1 MGVIKKFLKLFTF
14 FLASIFLVIS
24 LIYALIIFK
33 PDNILYVIKK
43 LSKESITVEYQDI
56 DSNGNFLKPKISI
69 DQIVI
74 KNFENEKILS
84 FDNIEVGIKLF
95 ELLINQNFHL
105 DPLFIKDVNYY
116 QNSFKDSPNIN
127 FKLRISNFLLESED
141 LNFLSKDSYIISSDK
156 SISIINYDGKINN
169 VPYNK
174 IDIFKSNFLDKYLYK
189 AEINLNEKIIESEKL
204 FDLSGFNETKVNLY
218 LESKGYFNSLTQ
230 ELNSINKI
238 IIEDSRLVSR
248 SDYAVESMQAVIF
261 SNLNKKYVGSF
272 SSKIPDQNIS
282 GFLLIENDNINLNS
296 VITLDLRN
304 IFDFGEY
311 LSIEGVEKFNAKMI
325 LNQENISLELNSN
338 LNRTTINSSLE
349 ELRKEANTNLITN
362 ILISDLSKPTYFIQN
377 KKFKSLIDENNN
389 GYFYLGTGFDKEINK
404 IKMNDGFYL
413 FLDINKLK
421 INNINTSNTFDYE
434 NNLRLIKLRINQLEL
449 LNNTFKNQE
458 FEISLLPN
466 EINTSFKGDNLNGTA
481 RVDQSGFTKINIFD
495 SELDLEKLSFT
506 KNTYSFDES
515 VVKLRLTGKNIKILN
530 DVINNV
536 DFYILKNANNIT
548 FDNIFF
554 TSKNINIGPYQEK
567 DKAYISF
574 NNKDDL
580 YKIRGSFEIDSAGS
594 ALNSLLDFNFE
605 YIYADLNIQWEG
617 YKDLKNLEGNFKFKI
632 KELESNAPLPD
643 SALLRTLK
651 IFNLNALLDNINND
665 TSLVSNNLLV
675 NRAEGDFYV
684 GKNRALITKTI
695 KLETSEAKMEW
706 TGDIQKNENGYL
718 DILDLDLKMRLK
730 VSENIPWYA
739 VIFGGIPALAGGLV
753 FENIIDETLDDVS
766 TFEFNIAGSINE
778 PKITR
783 LD

>member
-1 MGVIKKFLKLFTF
+1 MGTIKKFLKLFTF

-33 PDNILYVIKK
+33 PENILYVIKK
-43 LSKESITVEYQDI
+43 LSKESIMVEYQDI
-56 DSNGNFLKPKISI
+56 DSNKNFLKPKISV

-74 KNFENEKILS
+74 KNYENEKILS
-84 FDNIEVGIKLF
+84 FGNIEVGIKLF

-105 DPLFIKDVNYY
+105 DPFFIKDVNYY
-116 QNSFKDSPNIN
+116 QNSFREGPNIN

-141 LNFLSKDSYIISSDK
+141 LNFLSKDSFIISSDE
-156 SISIINYDGKINN
+156 SISITNYDGKINN

-174 IDIFKSNFLDKYLYK
+174 IDIFKSNFLDKYSYK
-189 AEINLNEKIIESEKL
+189 AKINLNEKIIESEKL
-204 FDLSGFNETKVNLY
+204 FDLSEFYETKVNLY
-218 LESKGYFNSLTQ
+218 LESKGYFNSSTQ

-238 IIEDSRLVSR
+238 IIEDSRLVSS
-248 SDYAVESMQAVIF
+248 SDYAVENMQAVIF
-261 SNLNKKYVGSF
+261 SNLDKKYVGSF

-296 VITLDLRN
+296 IITLDLKD

-325 LNQENISLELNSN
+325 LNRENISLELNSN

-349 ELRKEANTNLITN
+349 ELRKEANSNLITN

-377 KKFKSLIDENNN
+377 KKFRSLIDENNN
-389 GYFYLGTGFDKEINK
+389 GYFYLGTGFDREINK
-404 IKMNDGFYL
+404 IQMNDGFYL
-413 FLDINKLK
+413 FLDINKLN

-434 NNLRLIKLRINQLEL
+434 NNLRLIKLRIKQLEL

-458 FEISLLPN
+458 FEITFSPDK
-466 EINTSFKGDNLNGTA
+466 INTSFKGDNLNGTA

-506 KNTYSFDES
+506 QNTYSFDES

-580 YKIRGSFEIDSAGS
+580 YKIRGSFEI
-594 ALNSLLDFNFE
+594 NSVDNAFNNLVDFNFE
-605 YIYADLNIQWEG
+605 YVYADLNIQWEG

-632 KELESNAPLPD
+632 KELESNASLPD
-643 SALLRTLK
+643 SAFLRTLK

>member
-1 MGVIKKFLKLFTF
+1 MGAIKKFFKLFTF

-43 LSKESITVEYQDI
+43 LSKESITFEYQDI
-56 DSNGNFLKPKISI
+56 DSNGNILKPKISI

-238 IIEDSRLVSR
+238 IIEDSRLVSK

-377 KKFKSLIDENNN
+377 KKFRSLIDENNN

-404 IKMNDGFYL
+404 IQMNDGFYL

-458 FEISLLPN
+458 FEITLLPN

-506 KNTYSFDES
+506 QNTYSFDES

-580 YKIRGSFEIDSAGS
+580 YKIRGSFEIDSAGD
-594 ALNSLLDFNFE
+594 ALNSLVDFNFE
-605 YIYADLNIQWEG
+605 YVYADLNIQWEG

-643 SALLRTLK
+643 SAFLRTLK

-665 TSLVSNNLLV
+665 TSLISNNLLV

-706 TGDIQKNENGYL
+706 TGDIQKNESGYL

>member
-1 MGVIKKFLKLFTF
+1 MGAIKKFFKLFTF

-56 DSNGNFLKPKISI
+56 NSNGNFLKPIISI

-204 FDLSGFNETKVNLY
+204 FDLSGLNETTVNLY
-218 LESKGYFNSLTQ
+218 LESKGYFNSRTQ

-238 IIEDSRLVSR
+238 IIEDSRLVSK

-325 LNQENISLELNSN
+325 LNQQNISLELNSN

-404 IKMNDGFYL
+404 IQINDGFYL

-458 FEISLLPN
+458 FEITLLPN

-495 SELDLEKLSFT
+495 SELDLEKLSFK

-580 YKIRGSFEIDSAGS
+580 YKIRGSFEIDSAGD
-594 ALNSLLDFNFE
+594 ALNSLVDFNFE
-605 YIYADLNIQWEG
+605 YVYADLNIQWEG

-632 KELESNAPLPD
+632 KELESSAPLPD
-643 SALLRTLK
+643 SAFLRTLK

-665 TSLVSNNLLV
+665 TSLISNNLLV

-706 TGDIQKNENGYL
+706 TGDIQKNESGYL

>member
-1 MGVIKKFLKLFTF
+1 MGAIKKFFKLFTF

-56 DSNGNFLKPKISI
+56 NSNGNFLKPIISI

-204 FDLSGFNETKVNLY
+204 FDLSGLNETTVNLY
-218 LESKGYFNSLTQ
+218 LESKGYFNSRTQ

-238 IIEDSRLVSR
+238 IIEDSRLVSK

-304 IFDFGEY
+304 IFDFGEH
-311 LSIEGVEKFNAKMI
+311 LSIDGVEKFNAKMT
-325 LNQENISLELNSN
+325 LNKQNISLELNSN

-389 GYFYLGTGFDKEINK
+389 GYFYLGKGFDKEINK
-404 IKMNDGFYL
+404 IQMNDGFYL

-458 FEISLLPN
+458 FEITLLPN

-495 SELDLEKLSFT
+495 SELDLEKLSFK

-580 YKIRGSFEIDSAGS
+580 YKIRGSFEIDSAGD
-594 ALNSLLDFNFE
+594 ALNSLVDFNFE
-605 YIYADLNIQWEG
+605 YVYADLNIQWEG

-632 KELESNAPLPD
+632 KELESSAPLPD
-643 SALLRTLK
+643 SAFLRTLK

-665 TSLVSNNLLV
+665 TSLISNNLLV

-706 TGDIQKNENGYL
+706 TGDIQKNESGYL

>member
-14 FLASIFLVIS
+14 SLASIFLVIS
-24 LIYALIIFK
+24 LTYALIIFN

-43 LSKESITVEYQDI
+43 LSKESIIVEYQDI
-56 DSNGNFLKPKISI
+56 FSNGNFLKPKISI

-84 FDNIEVGIKLF
+84 FDNIEVGIKLY
-95 ELLINQNFHL
+95 ELLLNQNFHL

-116 QNSFKDSPNIN
+116 QNSLKESPNIN

-238 IIEDSRLVSR
+238 IIEDSRLISK

-404 IKMNDGFYL
+404 IQMNDGFYL

-506 KNTYSFDES
+506 QNTYSFDES

-580 YKIRGSFEIDSAGS
+580 YKIRGSFEIDSAGD
-594 ALNSLLDFNFE
+594 ALNSLVDFNFE
-605 YIYADLNIQWEG
+605 YVYADLNIQWEG

-706 TGDIQKNENGYL
+706 TGDIQKNESGYL

>member
-1 MGVIKKFLKLFTF
+1 MGAIKKFFKLFTF
-14 FLASIFLVIS
+14 FLASICLIIS

-56 DSNGNFLKPKISI
+56 NSNGNFLKPIISI

-141 LNFLSKDSYIISSDK
+141 LNFLSEDSYIISSDK

-174 IDIFKSNFLDKYLYK
+174 IDIFKSNLLDKYLYK

-338 LNRTTINSSLE
+338 LNRTTINSSIE
-349 ELRKEANTNLITN
+349 ELRKEANTNLSTN

-377 KKFKSLIDENNN
+377 KKFRSLIDENNN
-389 GYFYLGTGFDKEINK
+389 GYFYLGKGFDKEINK
-404 IKMNDGFYL
+404 INMNDGFYL

-458 FEISLLPN
+458 LEISLLPD

-506 KNTYSFDES
+506 QNTYSFDES
-515 VVKLRLTGKNIKILN
+515 VIKLRLTGKNIKISN
-530 DVINNV
+530 DVIDNV

-580 YKIRGSFEIDSAGS
+580 YKIRGSFEIDSAGN
-594 ALNSLLDFNFE
+594 ALNSLVDFNFE
-605 YIYADLNIQWEG
+605 YVYADLNIQWEG

-643 SALLRTLK
+643 SAFLRTLK

-665 TSLVSNNLLV
+665 TNLVSNNLLV

-684 GKNRALITKTI
+684 GINRALITKTI

>member
-1 MGVIKKFLKLFTF
+1 MGAIKKFLKLVTF

-43 LSKESITVEYQDI
+43 LSKESIIVEYQDI
-56 DSNGNFLKPKISI
+56 DSNRNFLKPKISI
-69 DQIVI
+69 DQILI
-74 KNFENEKILS
+74 KNYENEKILS

-116 QNSFKDSPNIN
+116 QNSFKESPNIN
-127 FKLRISNFLLESED
+127 FKLRISNFLLESKD

-156 SISIINYDGKINN
+156 SISITNYDGKINN

-189 AEINLNEKIIESEKL
+189 AKINLNEKIIESEKL
-204 FDLSGFNETKVNLY
+204 FDLSEFFETKVNLY

-248 SDYAVESMQAVIF
+248 SDYAIENMQAVIF
-261 SNLNKKYVGSF
+261 SNLDKKYVGSF

-282 GFLLIENDNINLNS
+282 GFLQIENDNINLNS
-296 VITLDLRN
+296 IITLDLKD

-377 KKFKSLIDENNN
+377 KKFRSLIDENNN

-404 IKMNDGFYL
+404 IQMNDGFYL

-458 FEISLLPN
+458 FEITLLPD

-481 RVDQSGFTKINIFD
+481 RVDQFGFTKINIFD

-506 KNTYSFDES
+506 QNTYSLDES
-515 VVKLRLTGKNIKILN
+515 IIKLRLTGKNIKILN
-530 DVINNV
+530 DVIDNV

-580 YKIRGSFEIDSAGS
+580 YKIRGSFEINSVGN
-594 ALNSLLDFNFE
+594 ALNSLVDFNFE
-605 YIYADLNIQWEG
+605 YVNADLNIQWEG

-643 SALLRTLK
+643 SAFLRTLK

-753 FENIIDETLDDVS
+753 FENIIDERLDDVS

>member
-24 LIYALIIFK
+24 LTYALIIFK

-56 DSNGNFLKPKISI
+56 YSNGNFLKPKISI

-238 IIEDSRLVSR
+238 IIEDSRLVSK

-377 KKFKSLIDENNN
+377 KKFRSLIDENNN

-404 IKMNDGFYL
+404 IQMNDGFYL

-506 KNTYSFDES
+506 QNTYSFDES

-580 YKIRGSFEIDSAGS
+580 YKIRGSFEIDSAGN
-594 ALNSLLDFNFE
+594 ALNSLVDFNFE
-605 YIYADLNIQWEG
+605 YVYADLNIQWEG

-706 TGDIQKNENGYL
+706 KGDIKKNKNGYL

>member
-14 FLASIFLVIS
+14 SLASIFLVIS
-24 LIYALIIFK
+24 LTYALIIFN

-43 LSKESITVEYQDI
+43 LSKESIIVEYQDI
-56 DSNGNFLKPKISI
+56 FSNGNFLKPKISI

-84 FDNIEVGIKLF
+84 FDNIEVGIKLY
-95 ELLINQNFHL
+95 ELLLNQNFHL

-116 QNSFKDSPNIN
+116 QNSLKESPNIN

-238 IIEDSRLVSR
+238 IIEDSRLISK
-248 SDYAVESMQAVIF
+248 SDYVVESMQAVIF

-404 IKMNDGFYL
+404 IQMNDGFYL

-506 KNTYSFDES
+506 QNTYSFDES

-580 YKIRGSFEIDSAGS
+580 YKIRGSFEIDSAGD
-594 ALNSLLDFNFE
+594 ALNSLVDFNFE
-605 YIYADLNIQWEG
+605 YVYADLNIQWEG

-706 TGDIQKNENGYL
+706 TGDIQKNESGYL

>member
-1 MGVIKKFLKLFTF
+1 MGAIKKFFKLFTF

-33 PDNILYVIKK
+33 PENILYVIKK
-43 LSKESITVEYQDI
+43 LSKESIMVEYQDI
-56 DSNGNFLKPKISI
+56 DSNKNFLKPKISV

-74 KNFENEKILS
+74 KNYENEKILS
-84 FDNIEVGIKLF
+84 FGNIEVGIKLF

-105 DPLFIKDVNYY
+105 DPFFIKDVNYY
-116 QNSFKDSPNIN
+116 QNSFREGPNIN

-141 LNFLSKDSYIISSDK
+141 LNFLSKDSFIISSDE
-156 SISIINYDGKINN
+156 SISITNYDGKINN

-189 AEINLNEKIIESEKL
+189 AKINLNEKIIESEKL
-204 FDLSGFNETKVNLY
+204 FDLSEFYETKVNLY
-218 LESKGYFNSLTQ
+218 LESKGYFNSSTQ

-238 IIEDSRLVSR
+238 IIEDSRLVSS
-248 SDYAVESMQAVIF
+248 SDYAVENMQAVIF
-261 SNLNKKYVGSF
+261 SNLDKKYVGSF

-296 VITLDLRN
+296 IITLDLKD

-325 LNQENISLELNSN
+325 LNRENISLELNSN

-349 ELRKEANTNLITN
+349 ELRKEANSNLITN

-377 KKFKSLIDENNN
+377 KKFRSLIDENNN
-389 GYFYLGTGFDKEINK
+389 GYFYLGTGFDREINK
-404 IKMNDGFYL
+404 IQKNDGFYL
-413 FLDINKLK
+413 FLDINKLN

-434 NNLRLIKLRINQLEL
+434 NNLRQIKLRIKQLEL

-458 FEISLLPN
+458 FEITFSPD

-506 KNTYSFDES
+506 QNTYSFDES

-580 YKIRGSFEIDSAGS
+580 YKIRGSFEIDSAGD
-594 ALNSLLDFNFE
+594 ALNSLVDFNFE
-605 YIYADLNIQWEG
+605 YVYADLNIQWEG

-706 TGDIQKNENGYL
+706 TGDIQKNESGYL

>member
-389 GYFYLGTGFDKEINK
+389 GYFYLGAGFDKEINK
-404 IKMNDGFYL
+404 IQMNDGFYL

-506 KNTYSFDES
+506 QNTYSFDES
-515 VVKLRLTGKNIKILN
+515 VIKLRLTGKNIKISN
-530 DVINNV
+530 DVIDNV

-580 YKIRGSFEIDSAGS
+580 YKIRGSFEIDSAGN
-594 ALNSLLDFNFE
+594 ALNSLVDFNFE
-605 YIYADLNIQWEG
+605 YVYADLNIQWEG

-643 SALLRTLK
+643 SAFLRTLK

-706 TGDIQKNENGYL
+706 KGDIKKNKNGYL

>member
-1 MGVIKKFLKLFTF
+1 MGVIKKFLKFFTF
-14 FLASIFLVIS
+14 FLTSIFLVIS
-24 LIYALIIFK
+24 LIYTLIIFK

-69 DQIVI
+69 DQMVI

-105 DPLFIKDVNYY
+105 DPVFIKDVNYY
-116 QNSFKDSPNIN
+116 QNSFKESPNIN

-238 IIEDSRLVSR
+238 IIEDSRLVSK

-272 SSKIPDQNIS
+272 SSRIPDQNIS

-311 LSIEGVEKFNAKMI
+311 LSFDGVEKFNAKMI
-325 LNQENISLELNSN
+325 LNKQNISLELNSN

-404 IKMNDGFYL
+404 IQMNDGFYL

-458 FEISLLPN
+458 FEINLLPN

-495 SELDLEKLSFT
+495 SELDLEKLSFK

-580 YKIRGSFEIDSAGS
+580 YKIRGSFEIDSAGD
-594 ALNSLLDFNFE
+594 ALNSLVDFNFE
-605 YIYADLNIQWEG
+605 YVYADLNIQWEG

-632 KELESNAPLPD
+632 KELESSTPLPD
-643 SALLRTLK
+643 SVFLRTLK
-651 IFNLNALLDNINND
+651 IFNLNALLDNIDND

-706 TGDIQKNENGYL
+706 TGDIQKNESGYL

-753 FENIIDETLDDVS
+753 FENIIDEALDDVS

>member
-1 MGVIKKFLKLFTF
+1 MGAIKKFFKLFTF

-24 LIYALIIFK
+24 LIYTLIIFK

-56 DSNGNFLKPKISI
+56 NSNGNFLKPIISV

-141 LNFLSKDSYIISSDK
+141 LNFLSEDSYIVSSDK

-238 IIEDSRLVSR
+238 IIEDSRLISK

-338 LNRTTINSSLE
+338 LNRTTINSSIE
-349 ELRKEANTNLITN
+349 ELRKEANTNLSTN

-377 KKFKSLIDENNN
+377 KKFRSLIDENNN

-404 IKMNDGFYL
+404 IQMNDGFYL

-506 KNTYSFDES
+506 QNTYSFDDS
-515 VVKLRLTGKNIKILN
+515 VIKLRLTGKNIKISN
-530 DVINNV
+530 DVIDNV

-580 YKIRGSFEIDSAGS
+580 YKIRGSFEIDSAGN
-594 ALNSLLDFNFE
+594 ALNSLVDFNFE
-605 YIYADLNIQWEG
+605 YVYADLNIQWEG

-643 SALLRTLK
+643 SAFLRTLK

-665 TSLVSNNLLV
+665 TNLVSNNLLV

>member
-1 MGVIKKFLKLFTF
+1 MGVIKKFLKFFTF

-24 LIYALIIFK
+24 LIYTLIIFK

-69 DQIVI
+69 DQMVI

-105 DPLFIKDVNYY
+105 DPVFIKDVNYY
-116 QNSFKDSPNIN
+116 QNSFKESPNIN

-238 IIEDSRLVSR
+238 IIEDSRLVSK

-272 SSKIPDQNIS
+272 SSRIPDQNIS

-311 LSIEGVEKFNAKMI
+311 LSIDGVEKFNAKMI
-325 LNQENISLELNSN
+325 LNKQNISLELNSN

-404 IKMNDGFYL
+404 IQMNDGFYL

-458 FEISLLPN
+458 FEINLLPN

-495 SELDLEKLSFT
+495 SELDLEKLSFK

-580 YKIRGSFEIDSAGS
+580 YKIRGSFEIDSAGD
-594 ALNSLLDFNFE
+594 ALNSLVDFNFE
-605 YIYADLNIQWEG
+605 YVYADLNIQWEG

-632 KELESNAPLPD
+632 KELESSTPIPD
-643 SALLRTLK
+643 SAFLRTLK
-651 IFNLNALLDNINND
+651 IFNLNALLDNIDND

-706 TGDIQKNENGYL
+706 TGDIQKNESGYL

>member
-1 MGVIKKFLKLFTF
+1 
-14 FLASIFLVIS
+14 
-24 LIYALIIFK
+24 
-33 PDNILYVIKK
+33 
-43 LSKESITVEYQDI
+43 
-56 DSNGNFLKPKISI
+56 
-69 DQIVI
+69 
-74 KNFENEKILS
+74 
-84 FDNIEVGIKLF
+84 
-95 ELLINQNFHL
+95 
-105 DPLFIKDVNYY
+105 
-116 QNSFKDSPNIN
+116 
-127 FKLRISNFLLESED
+127 
-141 LNFLSKDSYIISSDK
+141 
-156 SISIINYDGKINN
+156 
-169 VPYNK
+169 
-174 IDIFKSNFLDKYLYK
+174 
-189 AEINLNEKIIESEKL
+189 
-204 FDLSGFNETKVNLY
+204 
-218 LESKGYFNSLTQ
+218 
-230 ELNSINKI
+230 
-238 IIEDSRLVSR
+238 
-248 SDYAVESMQAVIF
+248 
-261 SNLNKKYVGSF
+261 
-272 SSKIPDQNIS
+272 
-282 GFLLIENDNINLNS
+282 
-296 VITLDLRN
+296 
-304 IFDFGEY
+304 
-311 LSIEGVEKFNAKMI
+311 
-325 LNQENISLELNSN
+325 
-338 LNRTTINSSLE
+338 
-349 ELRKEANTNLITN
+349 
-362 ILISDLSKPTYFIQN
+362 
-377 KKFKSLIDENNN
+377 
-389 GYFYLGTGFDKEINK
+389 
-404 IKMNDGFYL
+404 MNDGFYL

-458 FEISLLPN
+458 FEINLLPN

-495 SELDLEKLSFT
+495 SELDIEKLSFT

-515 VVKLRLTGKNIKILN
+515 VIKLRLTGKNIKISN
-530 DVINNV
+530 DVIDNV

-580 YKIRGSFEIDSAGS
+580 YKIRGSFEIDNADN
-594 ALNSLLDFNFE
+594 ALNSLVDFNFE
-605 YIYADLNIQWEG
+605 YVYADLNIQWEG

-632 KELESNAPLPD
+632 KELESSTPLPD
-643 SALLRTLK
+643 SVFLRTLK
-651 IFNLNALLDNINND
+651 IFNLNALLDNIDND

-706 TGDIQKNENGYL
+706 TGDIQKNESGYL

>member
-1 MGVIKKFLKLFTF
+1 MGVIKKFLKFFTF

-24 LIYALIIFK
+24 LIYTLIIFK

-69 DQIVI
+69 DQMVI

-105 DPLFIKDVNYY
+105 DPVFIKDVNYY
-116 QNSFKDSPNIN
+116 QNSFKESPNIN
-127 FKLRISNFLLESED
+127 LKLRISNFLLESED

-238 IIEDSRLVSR
+238 IIEDSRLVSK

-311 LSIEGVEKFNAKMI
+311 LSIDGVEKFNAKMI
-325 LNQENISLELNSN
+325 LNKQNISLELNSN

-404 IKMNDGFYL
+404 IQMNDGFYL

-458 FEISLLPN
+458 FEINLLPN

-495 SELDLEKLSFT
+495 SELDLEKLFFK

-580 YKIRGSFEIDSAGS
+580 YKIRGSFEIDSAGD
-594 ALNSLLDFNFE
+594 ALNSLVDFNFE
-605 YIYADLNIQWEG
+605 YVYADLNIQWEG

-632 KELESNAPLPD
+632 KELESSTPLPD
-643 SALLRTLK
+643 SVFLRTLK
-651 IFNLNALLDNINND
+651 IFNLNALLDNIDND

-706 TGDIQKNENGYL
+706 TGDIQKNESGYL

>member
-1 MGVIKKFLKLFTF
+1 M
-14 FLASIFLVIS
+14 
-24 LIYALIIFK
+24 IIFK
-33 PDNILYVIKK
+33 PDNILYFIKK

-69 DQIVI
+69 DQMVI

-105 DPLFIKDVNYY
+105 DPVFIKDVNYY
-116 QNSFKDSPNIN
+116 QNSFKESPNIN

-174 IDIFKSNFLDKYLYK
+174 IDIFKSNFLDKYLYN

-238 IIEDSRLVSR
+238 IIEDSRLVSK

-272 SSKIPDQNIS
+272 SSRIPDQNIS

-311 LSIEGVEKFNAKMI
+311 LSIDGVEKFNAKMI
-325 LNQENISLELNSN
+325 LNKQNISLELNSN

-404 IKMNDGFYL
+404 IQMNDGFYL

-458 FEISLLPN
+458 FEINLLPN

-495 SELDLEKLSFT
+495 SELDLEKLFFK

-580 YKIRGSFEIDSAGS
+580 YKIRGSFEIDSAGDV
-594 ALNSLLDFNFE
+594 LNSLVDFNFE
-605 YIYADLNIQWEG
+605 YVYADLNIQWEG

-632 KELESNAPLPD
+632 KELESSTPLPD
-643 SALLRTLK
+643 SVFLRTLK
-651 IFNLNALLDNINND
+651 IFNLNALLDNIDND

-706 TGDIQKNENGYL
+706 TGDIQKNESGYL

>member
-1 MGVIKKFLKLFTF
+1 MGVIKKFLKFFTF

-24 LIYALIIFK
+24 LIYTLIIFK

-69 DQIVI
+69 DQMVI

-105 DPLFIKDVNYY
+105 DPVFIKDVNYY
-116 QNSFKDSPNIN
+116 QNSFKESPNIN
-127 FKLRISNFLLESED
+127 LKLRISNFLLESED

-238 IIEDSRLVSR
+238 IIEDSRLVSK

-272 SSKIPDQNIS
+272 SSRIPDQNIS

-311 LSIEGVEKFNAKMI
+311 LSIDGVEKFNAKMI
-325 LNQENISLELNSN
+325 LNKQNISLELNSN

-404 IKMNDGFYL
+404 IQMNDGFYL

-458 FEISLLPN
+458 FEINLLPN

-495 SELDLEKLSFT
+495 SELDIEKLSFT
-506 KNTYSFDES
+506 QNTYSFDES

-580 YKIRGSFEIDSAGS
+580 YKIRGSFEIDSAGD
-594 ALNSLLDFNFE
+594 ALNSLVDFNFE
-605 YIYADLNIQWEG
+605 YVYADLNIQWEG

-632 KELESNAPLPD
+632 KELESSTPLPD
-643 SALLRTLK
+643 SVFLRTLK
-651 IFNLNALLDNINND
+651 IFNLNALLDNIDND

-706 TGDIQKNENGYL
+706 TGDIQKNESGYL

>member
-1 MGVIKKFLKLFTF
+1 MGAIKKFFKLFTF

-56 DSNGNFLKPKISI
+56 NSNGNFLKPIISV

-141 LNFLSKDSYIISSDK
+141 LNFLSEDSYIISSDK

-304 IFDFGEY
+304 IFEFGEY

-338 LNRTTINSSLE
+338 LNRTTINSSIE
-349 ELRKEANTNLITN
+349 ELRKEANTNLSTN

-377 KKFKSLIDENNN
+377 KKFRSLIDENNN
-389 GYFYLGTGFDKEINK
+389 GYFYLGKGFDKEINK
-404 IKMNDGFYL
+404 INMNDGFYL

-458 FEISLLPN
+458 LEISLLPD

-506 KNTYSFDES
+506 QNTYSFDDS
-515 VVKLRLTGKNIKILN
+515 VIKLRLTGKNIKISN
-530 DVINNV
+530 DVIDNV

-580 YKIRGSFEIDSAGS
+580 YKIRGSFEIDSAGN
-594 ALNSLLDFNFE
+594 ALNSLVDFNFE
-605 YIYADLNIQWEG
+605 YVYADLNIQWEG

-643 SALLRTLK
+643 SAFLRTLK

-665 TSLVSNNLLV
+665 TNLVSNNLLV

-684 GKNRALITKTI
+684 GINRALITKTI

>member
-1 MGVIKKFLKLFTF
+1 MGAIKKFLKLFTF

-43 LSKESITVEYQDI
+43 LSKENITVEYQDI

-156 SISIINYDGKINN
+156 SISIINYDGKIND

-238 IIEDSRLVSR
+238 IIEDSRLVSK

-377 KKFKSLIDENNN
+377 KKFRSLIDENNN

-404 IKMNDGFYL
+404 IQMNDGFYL

-458 FEISLLPN
+458 FEITLLPN

-506 KNTYSFDES
+506 QNTYSFDES
-515 VVKLRLTGKNIKILN
+515 VIKLRLTGKNIKISN
-530 DVINNV
+530 DVIDNV

-580 YKIRGSFEIDSAGS
+580 YKIRGSFEIDSAGD
-594 ALNSLLDFNFE
+594 ALNSLVDFNFE
-605 YIYADLNIQWEG
+605 YVYADLNIQWEG

-632 KELESNAPLPD
+632 KELESNASLPD
-643 SALLRTLK
+643 SAFLRTLK

>member
-1 MGVIKKFLKLFTF
+1 MGVIKKFLKFFTF

-24 LIYALIIFK
+24 LIYTLIIFK
-33 PDNILYVIKK
+33 PDNILYFIKK

-69 DQIVI
+69 DQMVI

-105 DPLFIKDVNYY
+105 DPVFIKDVNYY
-116 QNSFKDSPNIN
+116 QNSFKESPNIN

-174 IDIFKSNFLDKYLYK
+174 IDIFKSNFLDKYLYN

-238 IIEDSRLVSR
+238 IIEDSRLVSK

-272 SSKIPDQNIS
+272 SSRIPDQNIS
-282 GFLLIENDNINLNS
+282 GFLLIENDSINLNS

-311 LSIEGVEKFNAKMI
+311 LSIDGVEKFNAKMI
-325 LNQENISLELNSN
+325 LNKQNISLELNSN

-404 IKMNDGFYL
+404 IQMNDGFYL

-458 FEISLLPN
+458 FEINLLPN

-495 SELDLEKLSFT
+495 SELDLEKLFFK

-580 YKIRGSFEIDSAGS
+580 YKIRGSFEIDSAGDV
-594 ALNSLLDFNFE
+594 LNSLVDFNFE
-605 YIYADLNIQWEG
+605 YVYADLNIQWEG

-632 KELESNAPLPD
+632 KELESSTPLPD
-643 SALLRTLK
+643 SVFLRTLK
-651 IFNLNALLDNINND
+651 IFNLNALLDNIDND

-706 TGDIQKNENGYL
+706 TGDIQKNESGYL